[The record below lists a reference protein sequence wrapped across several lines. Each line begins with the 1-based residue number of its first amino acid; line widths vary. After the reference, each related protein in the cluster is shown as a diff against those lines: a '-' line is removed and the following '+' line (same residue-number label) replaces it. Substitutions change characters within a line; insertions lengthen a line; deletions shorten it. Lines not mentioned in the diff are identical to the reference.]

1 MVEMFSPPEMMMSF
15 LRSRSSTEPSGCMV
29 ATVVDELPQHVLQM
43 PTPED
48 RYVGGAPPR
57 SLPVTHR
64 RATASGLIGSTAEPT
79 LPAQRCWLSSMS
91 LLRLLID
98 LLILRG
104 RLTPDR
110 DIELLVLRQEDPND
124 DLSHRAHQTWF
135 RE

>member
-1 MVEMFSPPEMMMSF
+1 MVEMFSPRRDDDVLLAVAQLDRAVRMHHAP
-15 LRSRSSTEPSGCMV
+15 V

-124 DLSHRAHQTWF
+124 DLSHRAHQT
-135 RE
+135 